1 MPQALLT
8 RPTLTI
14 SIRLRSA
21 FWSVC
26 TVILL
31 VGYIGIITVCGADPL
46 AMLRFFIAAVF
57 WLILPGWSLA
67 AILAPRASS
76 LSLFVIVYGAGF
88 LAAVQC
94 IAARFGAFW
103 LIWLIPPMVGLSGI
117 AYRFRNQQGV
127 FHRIGSLVRSLLSG
141 PWGTLWAGLCL
152 AYAICCSAVNP
163 HPLQAGAAALD
174 RDFLW
179 NIGNAE
185 ALMRN
190 FPAEDLRVS
199 GIRLAYHYLTELLW
213 AALARVSGAK
223 LFDVYF
229 YFAGP
234 LFLIAELLALQV
246 LASCC
251 WPEHRWAKSRYLAL
265 VFGFSCLSMWK
276 VLPNGLSL
284 FGNTLLAHLIT
295 NVNSQATALPFF
307 AGAFC
312 MYATLARNGMRGNG
326 KQWLA
331 LFVSFALL
339 CVAKGPQAALL
350 LCGLV
355 AVSALLLLLRRIY
368 FLPTLGGLVGLGLIF
383 AALYKFLYAA
393 GTGSME
399 FSIFAMRE
407 TLVYRVLSPLTDKL
421 CTLLPGSG
429 YFWLLCLG
437 VCDTFCML
445 PFQCMLCLYALPA
458 AFHRLRQPDPA
469 RLLAAALSV
478 GGMLAYHLFYHSSSS
493 QIYFALLAM
502 LCLSLLAAGAP
513 ERLPHGW
520 KRIPVVLTGVAGL
533 ITTICLVFSFTGRAV
548 PSIAACIG
556 LSSSPTSDMAVT
568 SGDETAMQWFRE
580 NSSPTDIFTTNRI
593 SGTPSM
599 IDAISNVYTGLSGR
613 QAYLEG
619 WTYAATNMGVSKE
632 ILDYKRWIN
641 EELTGGTLTGTEARK
656 LAEEEGIQW
665 MILAKAWPG
674 NAPNDVFPVY
684 ENKDVAIYRFD
695 QVGEN
700 P

>member
-8 RPTLTI
+8 RPILTT
-14 SIRLRSA
+14 SIRLQSA

-31 VGYIGIITVCGADPL
+31 VGYIGIITVCGADFL

-94 IAARFGAFW
+94 IAARFGTFW

-117 AYRFRNQQGV
+117 VYRFRNQQGV

-213 AALARVSGAK
+213 AALARVSSAK

-251 WPEHRWAKSRYLAL
+251 WPEHRRAKSRYLAL
-265 VFGFSCLSMWK
+265 VLGFSCLSMWK
-276 VLPNGLSL
+276 ILPNGLSL

-307 AGAFC
+307 C
-312 MYATLARNGMRGNG
+312 
-326 KQWLA
+326 W
-331 LFVSFALL
+331 
-339 CVAKGPQAALL
+339 CV
-350 LCGLV
+350 
-355 AVSALLLLLRRIY
+355 
-368 FLPTLGGLVGLGLIF
+368 
-383 AALYKFLYAA
+383 LYVCH
-393 GTGSME
+393 TG
-399 FSIFAMRE
+399 
-407 TLVYRVLSPLTDKL
+407 
-421 CTLLPGSG
+421 
-429 YFWLLCLG
+429 
-437 VCDTFCML
+437 
-445 PFQCMLCLYALPA
+445 
-458 AFHRLRQPDPA
+458 
-469 RLLAAALSV
+469 
-478 GGMLAYHLFYHSSSS
+478 
-493 QIYFALLAM
+493 
-502 LCLSLLAAGAP
+502 P
-513 ERLPHGW
+513 ERYARRW
-520 KRIPVVLTGVAGL
+520 KAVARPVCIL
-533 ITTICLVFSFTGRAV
+533 CFTLR
-548 PSIAACIG
+548 C
-556 LSSSPTSDMAVT
+556 
-568 SGDETAMQWFRE
+568 
-580 NSSPTDIFTTNRI
+580 
-593 SGTPSM
+593 
-599 IDAISNVYTGLSGR
+599 
-613 QAYLEG
+613 
-619 WTYAATNMGVSKE
+619 
-632 ILDYKRWIN
+632 
-641 EELTGGTLTGTEARK
+641 
-656 LAEEEGIQW
+656 
-665 MILAKAWPG
+665 
-674 NAPNDVFPVY
+674 
-684 ENKDVAIYRFD
+684 
-695 QVGEN
+695 
-700 P
+700 